1 MSWFQP
7 AEKCTPVSVLCDHET
22 DTLKQK
28 IISSHSSPSS
38 LNPKLRSSEP
48 FSDGSL
54 WEHTNKVLFIPA
66 PGGKPGSQGTAT
78 RWISLE
84 QLWQD
89 FTAVCYLCGYT
100 ENMAV
105 VDPYNRLCQI
115 LEGTTLGQLTE
126 QPRIRK
132 VILRRAKRFAELFK
146 WTGNDGLH
154 QTMWLTYTPLWPTSF
169 SCDLGMSPGAITT
182 HCSEPAE
189 QHLLKP

>member
-1 MSWFQP
+1 M
-7 AEKCTPVSVLCDHET
+7 
-22 DTLKQK
+22 
-28 IISSHSSPSS
+28 
-38 LNPKLRSSEP
+38 
-48 FSDGSL
+48 
-54 WEHTNKVLFIPA
+54 LFIPA
-66 PGGKPGSQGTAT
+66 PGGKPGSQGTA
-78 RWISLE
+78 RCWISLE

-100 ENMAV
+100 KNMAV

-132 VILRRAKRFAELFK
+132 VIPRRAKRFAELFK

-154 QTMWLTYTPLWPTSF
+154 QTTWLTYTPLWPTSS

>member
-1 MSWFQP
+1 MAHYESTQTKCCSFQLLEESQVP
-7 AEKCTPVSVLCDHET
+7 KGLQDVGSPWSNSGRTLQLFVISVGI
-22 DTLKQK
+22 QK
-28 IISSHSSPSS
+28 
-38 LNPKLRSSEP
+38 
-48 FSDGSL
+48 
-54 WEHTNKVLFIPA
+54 
-66 PGGKPGSQGTAT
+66 
-78 RWISLE
+78 
-84 QLWQD
+84 
-89 FTAVCYLCGYT
+89 
-100 ENMAV
+100 NMAV

-132 VILRRAKRFAELFK
+132 VIPRRAKRFAELFK

-154 QTMWLTYTPLWPTSF
+154 QTMWLTYTPLWPTSS